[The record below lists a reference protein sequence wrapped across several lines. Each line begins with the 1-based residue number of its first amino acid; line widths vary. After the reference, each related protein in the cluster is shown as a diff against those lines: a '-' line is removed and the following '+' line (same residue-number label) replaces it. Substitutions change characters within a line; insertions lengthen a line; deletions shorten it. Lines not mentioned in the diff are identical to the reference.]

1 LNYFSLILDEKQ
13 GLKIFGQN
21 SKKSD
26 IVIRERERINS
37 SLGDQQE
44 N

>member
-1 LNYFSLILDEKQ
+1 M
-13 GLKIFGQN
+13 IFGQN

-37 SLGDQQE
+37 SLGDQQGNRVQDFSE
-44 N
+44 